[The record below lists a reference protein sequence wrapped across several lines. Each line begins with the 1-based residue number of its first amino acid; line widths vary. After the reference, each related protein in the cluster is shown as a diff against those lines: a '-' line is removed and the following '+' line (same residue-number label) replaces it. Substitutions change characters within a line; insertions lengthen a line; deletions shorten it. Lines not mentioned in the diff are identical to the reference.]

1 MKVTIALVYRSPNS
15 SNKNNKNLNE
25 TLTHLTNL
33 LKLPNLIIYKT
44 KLKFMS
50 LKCDFE
56 TPEEK
61 FSKCLMDNF
70 LIQHVDEDTRVRE
83 GQVSSLLDLVTNIEY
98 MSPLGK
104 SDHLLLKIETVFE
117 IGECVK
123 KQH

>member
-1 MKVTIALVYRSPNS
+1 
-15 SNKNNKNLNE
+15 
-25 TLTHLTNL
+25 
-33 LKLPNLIIYKT
+33 
-44 KLKFMS
+44 MS

-56 TPEEK
+56 TSEEK

-70 LIQHVDEDTRVRE
+70 LIQHVDADTRVRE
-83 GQVSSLLDLVTNIEY
+83 GQVSSLLDLVTYIEY